1 MSHPSLVQLRN
12 PVNQAPK
19 PLGPKHDSLHMAEG
33 MRFCWCMCQRCF
45 MKYTIGGICIC
56 RECPCAESYEAT
68 KPMYVP
74 RPAVQPVEQTD
85 G

>member
-12 PVNQAPK
+12 PVNQLPRS
-19 PLGPKHDSLHMAEG
+19 GPKHDSLHMAEG
-33 MRFCWCMCQRCF
+33 LRFCWCMCQRCF
-45 MKYTIGGICIC
+45 MRYGATTKEGKATGICIC
-56 RECPCAESYEAT
+56 RECPCAESYETT

-74 RPAVQPVEQTD
+74 WKHVD

>member
-1 MSHPSLVQLRN
+1 MTSPLGIQLRN
-12 PVNQAPK
+12 TPNQLPK
-19 PLGPKHDSLHMAEG
+19 TGPKHDTLHMAGG

-45 MKYTIGGICIC
+45 MRYTTGGICIC

-74 RPAVQPVEQTD
+74 ERLFNPLNSRQ
-85 G
+85 